1 MLQRLCNIR
10 VLTQRVLGRQFSSA
24 GGIVASNDNDD
35 VLLSRSNDGMFATV
49 TLNRPKLHNAFS
61 DAVCDRLLDIV
72 AELRA
77 DAASDGGNLRGLFF
91 RANGKSFCAGAD
103 LEYMKRAATYSYEQ
117 NLADA
122 ERVSELF
129 HGLSTLPLPVVAL
142 VQGGAFG
149 GGIGIISCCDVAIA
163 VENTAFALSE
173 VKLGLLP
180 ATISPFVVARIGQS
194 AARRYFLTA
203 ETFNAVEAQRIGLVH
218 EIVSDRD
225 GLDEWEARLRKALRG
240 SSPTAVAAS
249 KALVEAVAYEDVTE
263 ALRHDTAVRLCE
275 QRANSEATEG
285 LAAFLEKR
293 KPVYYV

>member
-1 MLQRLCNIR
+1 MLQRFCHIR
-10 VLTQRVLGRQFSSA
+10 VIAQRSLGRQFSSA

-61 DAVCDRLLDIV
+61 DAVCERLLDIV

-77 DAASDGGNLRGLFF
+77 DAASGGGNLRGVFF

-163 VENTAFALSE
+163 LKNTTFALSE

-203 ETFNAVEAQRIGLVH
+203 ETFNAVEAHRIGLVH
-218 EIVSDRD
+218 EIVSDHD

-249 KALVEAVAYEDVTE
+249 KALVEAVAFEPVTE
-263 ALRHDTAVRLCE
+263 ALRHDTAVRLCK
-275 QRANSEATEG
+275 QRTHSEATEG

-293 KPVYYV
+293 KPVYSV

>member
-10 VLTQRVLGRQFSSA
+10 VLTQRLLGRQFSSA

-285 LAAFLEKR
+285 VAAFLEKR
-293 KPVYYV
+293 KPVYSV

>member
-122 ERVSELF
+122 KRVSELF

-285 LAAFLEKR
+285 VAAFLEKR
-293 KPVYYV
+293 KPVYSV

>member
-293 KPVYYV
+293 KPVYSV